1 MSRFASI
8 GQLQRENDE
17 TRMPKLEGITND

>member
-8 GQLQRENDE
+8 GQLQHENGE
-17 TRMPKLEGITND
+17 TRMTKLEGVTND